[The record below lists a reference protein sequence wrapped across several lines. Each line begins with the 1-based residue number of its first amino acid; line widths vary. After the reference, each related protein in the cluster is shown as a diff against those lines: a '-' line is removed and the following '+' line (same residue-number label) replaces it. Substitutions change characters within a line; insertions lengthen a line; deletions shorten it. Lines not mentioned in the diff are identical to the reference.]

1 MKEADLLLELVPG
14 EAIAPSGLKGQSREW
29 FPEVA
34 GRETEPLPGGGIQ
47 SGDPEAGREEDKDC
61 DLSHRSPG
69 PGYCPSLAEPAG
81 KLEGRASVDVG
92 CRG

>member
-1 MKEADLLLELVPG
+1 MLLELVPG

-47 SGDPEAGREEDKDC
+47 SGAPRQGGRRIRTVASLTALQLLAGALPW
-61 DLSHRSPG
+61 LSPQGS
-69 PGYCPSLAEPAG
+69 
-81 KLEGRASVDVG
+81 
-92 CRG
+92 